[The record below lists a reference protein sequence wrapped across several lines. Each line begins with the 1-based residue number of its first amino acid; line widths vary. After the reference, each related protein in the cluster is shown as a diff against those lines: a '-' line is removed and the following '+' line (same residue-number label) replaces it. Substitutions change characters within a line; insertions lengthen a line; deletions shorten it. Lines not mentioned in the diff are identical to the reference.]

1 MVLSA
6 PSGAGRS
13 HGPGKIRATTGVISA
28 IVIGGL
34 ALLVTEGSG
43 SGDVTQELN
52 ALALLRERLRAGR
65 VSSMADG
72 CDRS

>member
-1 MVLSA
+1 M
-6 PSGAGRS
+6 
-13 HGPGKIRATTGVISA
+13 ATTGVISA

-52 ALALLRERLRAGR
+52 ALSLLRERLRAGR
-65 VSSMADG
+65 VSSTADG